1 MSEHQ
6 EPPHDSLDEAIEAF
20 QRMNVPDR
28 PVDAVVLARL
38 DAFTPRS
45 SSSGKGLGGEERPI
59 TVPSA
64 SRRNGYF
71 MRFLVPTAAAVAL
84 VLGGAGLLLLYGS
97 ATIALA
103 DVVKA
108 AQKHK
113 LVRYRQR
120 HISDTKAQT
129 GARVDSTVYA
139 DFTAP
144 RLYSESRV
152 NDPQGETD
160 LISIHDGKHHLT
172 TNSLRK
178 SATLDFAPK
187 GYKSLLCCLEEFQQK
202 KGVTREK
209 CDLDGQPTVKYR
221 LVEDKQNI
229 ILWVDA
235 KTKLPLRLEQE
246 FIDPSPGITRS
257 ALVWTDFAWDPELPH
272 GFTSLDELFSTRPPH
287 GFTLDD
293 QTKSRKN

>member
-6 EPPHDSLDEAIEAF
+6 EPTHDSLDEAVEAF
-20 QRMNVPDR
+20 QLMNVPGR
-28 PVDAVVLARL
+28 PVDAFVLARL
-38 DAFTPRS
+38 NAELDDTARS
-45 SSSGKGLGGEERPI
+45 
-59 TVPSA
+59 
-64 SRRNGYF
+64 
-71 MRFLVPTAAAVAL
+71 VAL
-84 VLGGAGLLLLYGS
+84 VIGGVGLLLLYGT

-113 LVRYRQR
+113 LVRYRQQQ
-120 HISDTKAQT
+120 ITDTKAPS
-129 GARVDSTVYA
+129 GASLDSMVYA

-152 NDPQGETD
+152 NDPNGESV
-160 LISIHDGKHHLT
+160 LLSVHDGQHHLT
-172 TNSLRK
+172 TNSRQK
-178 SATLDFAPK
+178 STTLDFAPK

-202 KGVTREK
+202 NDVTCEK

-221 LVEDKQNI
+221 YVEDKQTI
-229 ILWVDA
+229 ILLVDA

-246 FIDPSPGITRS
+246 FIDPSAGVTRS
-257 ALVWTDFAWDPELPH
+257 KLVWTDFSWDPELPH

-287 GFTLDD
+287 GYALDD

>member
-1 MSEHQ
+1 MSEHH
-6 EPPHDSLDEAIEAF
+6 EPTHDSLDEAVEAF
-20 QRMNVPDR
+20 QRLNVPDK

-38 DAFTPRS
+38 DALMPRPS
-45 SSSGKGLGGEERPI
+45 PSGRGVGGEGRPVA
-59 TVPSA
+59 VPGS
-64 SRRNGYF
+64 SKRSGYF
-71 MRFLVPTAAAVAL
+71 MRFLVPSAAAAAL
-84 VLGGAGLLLLYGS
+84 VIGGVGLLLLYGT

-113 LVRYRQR
+113 LVRYRQQQ
-120 HISDTKAQT
+120 ITDTEART

-152 NDPQGETD
+152 NDPEGESV
-160 LISIHDGKHHLT
+160 LLSVHDGKHHLK
-172 TNSLRK
+172 TNSRRK
-178 SATLDFAPK
+178 AARLGFAPK
-187 GYKSLLCCLEEFQQK
+187 DYKSLLCCLEEFQQK
-202 KGVTREK
+202 KGVTCAK

-221 LVEDKQNI
+221 HVEDKQSI

-246 FIDPSPGITRS
+246 FTDPTPDITRR
-257 ALVWTDFAWDPELPH
+257 ALIWTDFSWDPQLPH

-287 GFTLDD
+287 GYALDD
-293 QTKSRKN
+293 QIKER

>member
-1 MSEHQ
+1 MSEQ
-6 EPPHDSLDEAIEAF
+6 REPTHDSLDEAVEAF

-38 DAFTPRS
+38 DAELDGTTRPVAAGASSKRS
-45 SSSGKGLGGEERPI
+45 R
-59 TVPSA
+59 
-64 SRRNGYF
+64 YF
-71 MRFLVPTAAAVAL
+71 MRFLIPSAAAAVL
-84 VLGGAGLLLLYGS
+84 VIGGVGFLLLNGTASL
-97 ATIALA
+97 ALA

-113 LVRYRQR
+113 LVRYRQQQ
-120 HISDTKAQT
+120 STDTEAQT

-144 RLYSESRV
+144 RLYSESRA
-152 NDPQGETD
+152 NDPEGESV
-160 LISIHDGKHHLT
+160 LLSVHDGKHHLT
-172 TNSLRK
+172 SNSRQK
-178 SATLDFAPK
+178 TATLDFAPK

-202 KGVTREK
+202 NGVTHEK
-209 CDLDGQPTVKYR
+209 CDLDGHPTFKYR
-221 LVEDKQNI
+221 HVEDKQTI